1 MPPASS
7 VEIGL
12 EVKMSPDN
20 DSSLDRFDAAAM
32 GHRRSS
38 RRLTCLS
45 CGEMVRRS
53 VSIGGRQVGD
63 DLRRMPS
70 LDQEQSAYD
79 ALKETWAALPGQTQT
94 WCDEVAKSTG
104 GGSYMILN
112 GCVEQENSAAKKNSA
127 RQFRR

>member
-1 MPPASS
+1 MIQAWIALMPLLWATAARADGLPVYP
-7 VEIGL
+7 VEKWCE
-12 EVKMSPDN
+12 EVS
-20 DSSLDRFDAAAM
+20 
-32 GHRRSS
+32 RSA
-38 RRLTCLS
+38 
-45 CGEMVRRS
+45 
-53 VSIGGRQVGD
+53 GGRSEMISGGC
-63 DLRRMPS
+63 